1 MQLKCGQYTENNGK
15 FPWTVSIQRDN
26 SEIAVGTL
34 ISNQVVVTT
43 ADALFESD
51 ASQLQV
57 LHVGNNSP
65 QILSVKTIKVHAN
78 FSHFLLPFNNIA
90 LLKLSQPFNPSPFL
104 TPICLVEDI
113 LEINPENCK
122 LSSQLG
128 DKNHIITSSKD
139 CESKLRDLGASD
151 FGNLVRNS
159 SLCTEG
165 AGDANVSTATGN
177 GSPLVCP
184 INYFKNQYALI
195 GLASVDSWDLQR
207 PNPQLP
213 GIFANVPN
221 FYEWINNN
229 RLNF

>member
-1 MQLKCGQYTENNGK
+1 MKCGQVTENNGK
-15 FPWTVSIQRDN
+15 FPWTVSIQMAN

-34 ISNQVVVTT
+34 ISNEVVVTT
-43 ADALFESD
+43 ADAVFEYD

-57 LHVGNNSP
+57 LHIGNNSP
-65 QILSVKTIKVHAN
+65 QILNVKTIKVHAN

-90 LLKLSQPFNPSPFL
+90 LLKLSQPFNSSPFL
-104 TPICLVEDI
+104 APICLVEDI
-113 LEINPENCK
+113 LEINPESCK
-122 LSSQLG
+122 LSTQLE
-128 DKNHIITSSKD
+128 DKNHIIISSKD
-139 CESKLRDLGASD
+139 CESKLRNLGVSD

-165 AGDANVSTATGN
+165 AGHVDVSTATGN

-184 INYFKNQYALI
+184 INYLKNQYALI

-213 GIFANVPN
+213 GIYANIPN
-221 FYEWINNN
+221 FYNWLKNN
-229 RLNF
+229 RQNF